1 MNIKIPNKIM
11 ALFNNVNNEEQLQK
25 LLLGQG
31 ALLQKMSMSNDADV
45 LDYAILKKSKIW
57 KIQVGADTM
66 FGFVE
71 VNGIVYVN
79 EGIYKPVFDVEVK
92 VWKRKI
98 LKKEYLG
105 KVRIQGGFDEMHF
118 EILEK
123 ANDKVKEIDL
133 KKFASFSLL
142 PVYIQS
148 ILRPIAIEILEGGR
162 K

>member
-11 ALFNNVNNEEQLQK
+11 TLFNNVNSEEQLKK
-25 LLLGQG
+25 LLLGQA

-45 LDYAILKKSKIW
+45 LDFAILKKSKIW

-71 VNGIVYVN
+71 VDGVVYVN
-79 EGIYKPVFDVEVK
+79 DGIYKPVFDVEVK

-105 KVRIQGGFDEMHF
+105 KVKINGSFENMSF
-118 EILEK
+118 EILDK
-123 ANDKVKEIDL
+123 ANDKIKEIEL

-142 PVYIQS
+142 PIFIQS
-148 ILRPIAIEILEGGR
+148 ILRPVAIEILEGG
-162 K
+162 KK

>member
-11 ALFNNVNNEEQLQK
+11 TLFNNVNSEEQLKK
-25 LLLGQG
+25 LLLGQA

-45 LDYAILKKSKIW
+45 LDFAILKKSKIW

-71 VNGIVYVN
+71 VDGVVYVN
-79 EGIYKPVFDVEVK
+79 DGIYKPVFDVEVK

-105 KVRIQGGFDEMHF
+105 KVKINGSFENMSF
-118 EILEK
+118 EILDK
-123 ANDKVKEIDL
+123 ANDKIKEIEL

-142 PVYIQS
+142 PIYIQS
-148 ILRPIAIEILEGGR
+148 ILRPVAIEILEGG
-162 K
+162 KK